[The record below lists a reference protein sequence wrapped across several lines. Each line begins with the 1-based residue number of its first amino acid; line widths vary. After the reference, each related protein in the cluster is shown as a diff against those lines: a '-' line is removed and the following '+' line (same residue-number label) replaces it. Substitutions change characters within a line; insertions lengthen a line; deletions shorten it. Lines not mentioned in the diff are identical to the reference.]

1 MGTCS
6 IVLKRRIAGRRPLL
20 SGLRGRSAILAAD
33 NNRCAVAPLGYP
45 ALNLTRHDRATTEHI
60 DPLVL
65 RRELAM
71 REYDL
76 DHDVVISGARCRT
89 LASAAHALRQHA
101 VDYNDFKEWRLARE
115 LRDAGTF
122 SQAIFAEQKLHAW
135 LAAAACEK
143 ELLHY
148 CR

>member
-1 MGTCS
+1 
-6 IVLKRRIAGRRPLL
+6 
-20 SGLRGRSAILAAD
+20 
-33 NNRCAVAPLGYP
+33 
-45 ALNLTRHDRATTEHI
+45 
-60 DPLVL
+60 
-65 RRELAM
+65 M

-76 DHDVVISGARCRT
+76 DHDVIISGARCRT

-122 SQAIFAEQKLHAW
+122 SQAILAEQKLNVW
-135 LAAAACEK
+135 LAATACEK
-143 ELLHY
+143 ELLRH

>member
-1 MGTCS
+1 
-6 IVLKRRIAGRRPLL
+6 
-20 SGLRGRSAILAAD
+20 
-33 NNRCAVAPLGYP
+33 
-45 ALNLTRHDRATTEHI
+45 
-60 DPLVL
+60 
-65 RRELAM
+65 M

-101 VDYNDFKEWRLARE
+101 VDYNDFKGLRLARE
-115 LRDAGTF
+115 LRDADTF
-122 SQAIFAEQKLHAW
+122 SQAILAEQKLNAW
-135 LAAAACEK
+135 LTAGVCEK